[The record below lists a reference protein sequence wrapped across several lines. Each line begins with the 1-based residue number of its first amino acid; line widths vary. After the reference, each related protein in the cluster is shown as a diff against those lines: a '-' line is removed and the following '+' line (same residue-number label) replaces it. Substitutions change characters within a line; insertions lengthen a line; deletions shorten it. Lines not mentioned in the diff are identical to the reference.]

1 MHEQSDGTRQVL
13 TREDECSPAAG
24 KMGACLRCMLDLV
37 LPNQD
42 ALDLLMLLRAQLN
55 LNGKLIK

>member
-1 MHEQSDGTRQVL
+1 
-13 TREDECSPAAG
+13 
-24 KMGACLRCMLDLV
+24 MLDLV